1 MKLNKLPITETD
13 SLYQNIDKMSL
24 KDILI
29 NMNFEDK
36 KVALAVQKT
45 IPIITQF
52 IEFTIPK
59 IKKGGRLFY
68 MGAGTSGRLGVLDAS
83 EIPPTF
89 GVINKI
95 IGIIAGGEIAL
106 RNAVENAE
114 DNELQGWHDLLPY
127 KINKKDVVLGVS
139 ANGSTPYLVGVLK
152 KCKEK
157 KITTACIVCN
167 KNTQMSAFSNFVI
180 NPIVGPEFITGSTRL
195 KSGTAQK
202 MILNMIS
209 TSIMIALGRVE
220 GNKMLNMQ
228 LKNKKLLNRGVRMLQ
243 EKINLNEEQA
253 THYLLKYK
261 SVKKVLAIL
270 KEK

>member
-1 MKLNKLPITETD
+1 MNKIPITETD
-13 SLYQNIDKMSL
+13 SIYQNIDKMSI
-24 KDILI
+24 KDVLI
-29 NMNFEDK
+29 NMNLEDK

-52 IEFTIPK
+52 VENTSQK

-95 IGIIAGGEIAL
+95 IGIIAGGETAL
-106 RNAVENAE
+106 RSAVENAE
-114 DNELQGWHDLLPY
+114 DNEQQGWQDLLPY
-127 KINKKDVVLGVS
+127 KINKKDTVLCIS
-139 ANGSTPYLVGVLK
+139 ANGSTPYLIGALK
-152 KCKEK
+152 KCTEK

-167 KNTQMSAFSNFVI
+167 KNTPMSKFSNFVI
-180 NPIVGPEFITGSTRL
+180 NPIVGPEFVTGSTRL

-202 MILNMIS
+202 MVLNMIS
-209 TSIMIALGRVE
+209 TSIMIYLGKVE
-220 GNKMLNMQ
+220 GNKMVNMQ
-228 LKNKKLLNRGVRMLQ
+228 LKNKKLIDRGVRMLQ
-243 EKINLNEEQA
+243 EKKHLNEQEA
-253 THYLLKYK
+253 LNYLLKYK